1 MTPPIVKIVNLK
13 SAHKMGHKKRRLFLS
28 ETDLAKSAT
37 GFEIQ
42 VTNMF
47 NGKRSHFSKE
57 KKITSNQKVSVK
69 TKQSQTKKNSKYL
82 NITKNTMYEV
92 ERK

>member
-1 MTPPIVKIVNLK
+1 MTPSIVKDANLA
-13 SAHKMGHKKRRLFLS
+13 SAHKIGHKKEGSFLS

-47 NGKRSHFSKE
+47 NGKRSHFYEE
-57 KKITSNQKVSVK
+57 KKYRQINC
-69 TKQSQTKKNSKYL
+69 YL
-82 NITKNTMYEV
+82 Q
-92 ERK
+92 